1 MATSPRH
8 ECPDCTFA
16 ADSSNLLLYFLSR
29 KMRASAGKKPV
40 FVGKFTMP
48 GWVGHSGFY
57 LFKCARI
64 AAMSASTIR
73 TAIAITDASTSSVIG
88 VSWRSFSHPE
98 NTEKSISVKM
108 LLLRL
113 LSGKR
118 LRGFGS

>member
-73 TAIAITDASTSSVIG
+73 TAIAITVVSTSVVIG
-88 VSWRSFSHPE
+88 ATWRSFSHPE
-98 NTEKSISVKM
+98 DTERSMNARRLSP
-108 LLLRL
+108 LRL
-113 LSGKR
+113 FGK
-118 LRGFGS
+118 S